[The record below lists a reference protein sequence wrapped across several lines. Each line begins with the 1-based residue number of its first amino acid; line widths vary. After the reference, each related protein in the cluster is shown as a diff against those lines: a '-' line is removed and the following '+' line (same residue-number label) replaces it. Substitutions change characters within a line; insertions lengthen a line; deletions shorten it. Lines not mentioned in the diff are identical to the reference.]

1 MLMTSSFFSD
11 AFIERVE
18 NRLFFRSDALSDE
31 DQFSAI
37 CLERLQLPAAGDEI
51 EKLRAIGQANE
62 AFCPNH
68 ARWQAVCEACKAIA
82 RKSFVRTERER
93 FEIELM
99 PVLRARDFFL
109 ASYAEQ

>member
-1 MLMTSSFFSD
+1 MTKTERELDVDHFVIWISSFFSD

-62 AFCPNH
+62 AFCRTTLGGRPF
-68 ARWQAVCEACKAIA
+68 AKRAKQSREKAL
-82 RKSFVRTERER
+82 S
-93 FEIELM
+93 
-99 PVLRARDFFL
+99 
-109 ASYAEQ
+109 